1 MLEQSE
7 VHANVPASD
16 LKRARS
22 FYTETLG
29 LTPSTED
36 GYAIR
41 FPTPSGSWFQVY
53 ETSYAGTG
61 KHTIAQFD
69 VPDLSSAVRDLK
81 AKGVAFET
89 YDIPGVEWDGEIAS
103 MGGFRT
109 AWFLDSEG
117 NILCLD
123 ERPSH

>member
-22 FYTETLG
+22 FYTEKLG

-36 GYAIR
+36 EHAIV
-41 FPTPSGSWFQVY
+41 FPTPSGSWFQLY

-81 AKGVAFET
+81 AKGVVFET

-117 NILCLD
+117 NVLCLD
-123 ERPSH
+123 ERPRR